1 MSENAIKFDRP
12 LRAVS
17 SIDPDAPL
25 PPLPAEM
32 MDSGQEGAPSEET
45 SESEG
50 RAVDE
55 EEIRAAEKEVELARR
70 KAMQLAAE
78 YESKLQQLD
87 VERKQLEAERTQ
99 RETERQQKEAERKA
113 QIDLEREAV
122 ERTVGAMREAVQSL
136 HSERKAML
144 AEMEQAVTE
153 LAVAIASRLLYLKIS
168 AGDFAVESL
177 VRDVVERLDS
187 AEQVTV
193 KLNPEDLAL
202 LHKRLDER
210 QSVLDS
216 DNHAQLVADPSLER
230 GDCVA
235 SSGELSVSS
244 WMKDRLA
251 EIRDDLSE
259 SE

>member
-1 MSENAIKFDRP
+1 MSERTIKFDRP
-12 LRAVS
+12 LRAVCRVE
-17 SIDPDAPL
+17 PDAPM
-25 PPLPAEM
+25 PPPPEM
-32 MDSGQEGAPSEET
+32 TDSGQEEAASEES
-45 SESEG
+45 SESEA

-55 EEIRAAEKEVELARR
+55 EEIRVGIEEAKLAREQ
-70 KAMQLAAE
+70 ALALAAE

-87 VERKQLEAERTQ
+87 VGRKQLEAER
-99 RETERQQKEAERKA
+99 EHEEAERKA
-113 QIDLEREAV
+113 QLDLEREAV
-122 ERTVGAMREAVQSL
+122 ERTVSEMREAVQAL

-153 LAVAIASRLLYLKIS
+153 LAVAIASRLLHVKIS

-177 VRDVVERLDS
+177 VRQVVERLDS
-187 AEQVTV
+187 VEQVTV
-193 KLNPEDLAL
+193 RLNPEDLAL
-202 LHKRLDER
+202 LHKRLDEK

-216 DNHAQLVADPSLER
+216 DNHMQLVSDPSLER

-244 WMKDRLA
+244 RMKDRLA
-251 EIRDDLSE
+251 EIREHLSE